1 MGWGCAAMLAVT
13 PLGIVVRGAV
23 LQQLWGWF
31 VVPLGVTAI
40 SLPWA
45 LGLAGLAYLMVGT
58 MQPRDAKKGED
69 PREAALKAAV
79 DFMAKQHPRLADEMV
94 KRRQARSARVS

>member
-69 PREAALKAAV
+69 PREAALKYCALIL
-79 DFMAKQHPRLADEMV
+79 MNPLLGLAIEPV
-94 KRRQARSARVS
+94 V